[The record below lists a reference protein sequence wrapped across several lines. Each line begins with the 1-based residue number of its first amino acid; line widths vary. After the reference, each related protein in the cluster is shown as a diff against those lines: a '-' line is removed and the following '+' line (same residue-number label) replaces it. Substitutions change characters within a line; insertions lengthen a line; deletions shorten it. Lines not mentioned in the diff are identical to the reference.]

1 MPYLENLFSLQG
13 KVALVTGATRGLGRA
28 MAEALLRAGATVVMN
43 GSNGIGL
50 FVCIA
55 AVVLSLPSGNPR
67 SLAGQQDQKQHPVF
81 EEQPLFQAKD
91 AGYHCY
97 RIPAL
102 LVTKQGTVLAFAEAR
117 KNNCS
122 DHGDVDLVLKR
133 SNDGGRTWS
142 EQQLVADGDAQTMGN
157 PCPVQD
163 RETGVI
169 WLPLCR
175 DNKRV
180 LLMHSS
186 DDGKS
191 WSKPVDI
198 TAQAMNP
205 KWHWVGTGPGH
216 GIQLKSGRLLVPCW
230 ADATPTLGEIQLSY
244 AFYSDDHGK
253 TWQYGE
259 PLDANTSDECEAVEL
274 TDGMIYMNARS
285 RQNQR
290 KRAISISQTGGKTWL
305 PVTFDDR
312 LPEPSCQGAVIR
324 MTEGES
330 PGKNRILLATP
341 SNPNARSHM
350 KVYLSYD
357 ECRSWPVSKL
367 VHEGSSAYS
376 DLAVTSSG
384 EGLLLYE
391 ADNYRQLRLTRFN
404 LTWLSDGK
412 DRLEDRGN

>member
-1 MPYLENLFSLQG
+1 MTQQFTL
-13 KVALVTGATRGLGRA
+13 ALSAILLLVPPLKPT
-28 MAEALLRAGATVVMN
+28 ALAQTAN
-43 GSNGIGL
+43 D
-50 FVCIA
+50 
-55 AVVLSLPSGNPR
+55 PR
-67 SLAGQQDQKQHPVF
+67 QEPVF
-81 EEQPLFQAKD
+81 EERPLFRAKD

-133 SNDGGRTWS
+133 SRDAGRTWS
-142 EQQLVADGDAQTMGN
+142 EQQLVADGGAQTTGN

-163 RETGVI
+163 RETGII

-175 DNKRV
+175 NNKRV
-180 LLMHSS
+180 LLMHST
-186 DDGKS
+186 DEGKS
-191 WSKPVDI
+191 WSQPTDI
-198 TAQAMNP
+198 TEQAVKP
-205 KWHWVGTGPGH
+205 TWRWVGTGPGH
-216 GIQLKSGRLLVPCW
+216 GIQLKSGRLLIPCW
-230 ADATPTLGEIQLSY
+230 ADTTPKLGEIQLSF
-244 AFYSDDHGK
+244 AFFSDDHGK
-253 TWQYGE
+253 TWQCGE

-290 KRAISISQTGGKTWL
+290 KRAMAVSQDGGKSWL

-312 LPEPSCQGAVIR
+312 LPEPSCQGSIIR
-324 MTEGES
+324 LTEGVAS
-330 PGKNRILLATP
+330 GKNRILLATP
-341 SNPNARSHM
+341 SNPNARSYM
-350 KVYLSYD
+350 KIFLSYD
-357 ECRSWPVSKL
+357 ECRSWPISKV

-391 ADNYRQLRLTRFN
+391 AENYTQLRLTRFN
-404 LTWLSDGK
+404 LSWLTDGK
-412 DRLEDRGN
+412 DRLEARIK

>member
-1 MPYLENLFSLQG
+1 MRALRSRLSLASVFCLA
-13 KVALVTGATRGLGRA
+13 VALVFLAHDDSLCA
-28 MAEALLRAGATVVMN
+28 AEREE
-43 GSNGIGL
+43 
-50 FVCIA
+50 
-55 AVVLSLPSGNPR
+55 
-67 SLAGQQDQKQHPVF
+67 QKQEPVF
-81 EEQPLFQAKD
+81 EEQPLFQARE

-102 LVTKQGTVLAFAEAR
+102 LVTKTGTVLAFAEGR

-122 DHGDVDLVLKR
+122 DAGDIDLILKR
-133 SNDGGRTWS
+133 SSDGGRTWS

-186 DDGKS
+186 DDGRS

-198 TAQAMNP
+198 TEQAMNP

-230 ADATPTLGEIQLSY
+230 ADATPNLGEIQLSY

-253 TWQYGE
+253 SWQYGE

-274 TDGMIYMNARS
+274 TDGMVYMNARS
-285 RQNQR
+285 RQNQK
-290 KRAISISQTGGKTWL
+290 KRAIAVSQDGGQSWL

-312 LPEPSCQGAVIR
+312 LPEPSCQGAIVR
-324 MTEGES
+324 MTERS
-330 PGKNRILLATP
+330 RSDKNRILLATA
-341 SNPNARSHM
+341 SNPHARDHM

-367 VHEGSSAYS
+367 VHEGSSAYC

-391 ADNYRQLRLTRFN
+391 AENYTQLRLARFN
-404 LTWLSDGK
+404 LVWLTDGK
-412 DRLEDRGN
+412 DRLEGLEN